1 MFDIEDLKTDR
12 LSPIK
17 VIISLRSIAIIVQIL
32 ALSIVTS
39 LFDYH
44 LALNHLILVIFIEFV
59 FNVGSFLVYRN
70 KPAVADNQILFQLIF
85 DVVILGFLLYF
96 SGGATNA
103 FVSLLLIPIA
113 VSALSLPLISALIV
127 MVLAIATYSF
137 LLWFVPM
144 EHHHGSMEGHY
155 TGMWVNFIFSGLVVV
170 VIISHMLKAIRI
182 KDAELARYREE
193 QLAQENIISLGI
205 ASAQASHDIA
215 TPIGTLKFLVEELK
229 ESETID
235 NSLVTQID
243 SLVDRCSDKLS
254 AFRQRAEEITSD
266 LQQDTSCF
274 VIMETLRKQCLL
286 YYPNI
291 DFNVNVTN
299 LSQNE
304 LVTIDNSFFPAALNI
319 VNNSVNATL
328 KADSN
333 QVALSFANED
343 NSFLISIIDQGNGFD
358 RATMNKVGKELVKSQ
373 TGLGMALLL
382 SNRSIENLGGSI
394 EISNNVEQGA
404 TVKIVLPTVKPQ

>member
-170 VIISHMLKAIRI
+170 VIISYMLKAIRI

-266 LQQDTSCF
+266 LKQDTSCF
-274 VIMETLRKQCLL
+274 VIMETIRKQCLL

-291 DFNVNVTN
+291 DFNVNVSN

-304 LVTIDNSFFPAALNI
+304 LVTIDNSFFPAVLNI
-319 VNNSVNATL
+319 VNNSVNASL

-333 QVALSFANED
+333 QVALCFTNKD
-343 NSFLISIIDQGNGFD
+343 NSLLISIIDQGNGFD

>member
-1 MFDIEDLKTDR
+1 
-12 LSPIK
+12 
-17 VIISLRSIAIIVQIL
+17 
-32 ALSIVTS
+32 
-39 LFDYH
+39 
-44 LALNHLILVIFIEFV
+44 
-59 FNVGSFLVYRN
+59 
-70 KPAVADNQILFQLIF
+70 
-85 DVVILGFLLYF
+85 
-96 SGGATNA
+96 
-103 FVSLLLIPIA
+103 
-113 VSALSLPLISALIV
+113 
-127 MVLAIATYSF
+127 
-137 LLWFVPM
+137 
-144 EHHHGSMEGHY
+144 MEGHY

-170 VIISHMLKAIRI
+170 VIISYMLKAIRI

-254 AFRQRAEEITSD
+254 AFRQRAEEITAD

-274 VIMETLRKQCLL
+274 VIMETIRKQCLL

-304 LVTIDNSFFPAALNI
+304 LVTIDNSFFPAVLNV
-319 VNNSVNATL
+319 VNNSVNASL

-333 QVALSFANED
+333 QVVLCFTNKD
-343 NSFLISIIDQGNGFD
+343 NSLLISIIDQGNGFD